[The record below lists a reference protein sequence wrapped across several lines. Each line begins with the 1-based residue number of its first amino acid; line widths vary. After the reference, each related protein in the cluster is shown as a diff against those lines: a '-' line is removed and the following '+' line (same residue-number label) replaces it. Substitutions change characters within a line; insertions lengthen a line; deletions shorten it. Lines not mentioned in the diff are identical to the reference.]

1 MTTPHYILVADDDA
15 MIRRFLV
22 RVVSKV
28 APHAHI
34 IEATDGTQALN
45 LLHTTPLVAVIT
57 DYHMPG
63 VTGLQIVETA
73 YALDPTLPV
82 IVISAHTEVA
92 AAVLAAGATH
102 FLSKPITIE
111 RLTAALHVVLST
123 S

>member
-28 APHAHI
+28 APHAQI
-34 IEATDGTQALN
+34 IEVSDGTQALN
-45 LLHTTPLVAVIT
+45 VLQTTPLVAVIT

-73 YALDPTLPV
+73 YMLDPMLPV

-111 RLTAALHVVLST
+111 RLTAALHAVLARP
-123 S
+123 

>member
-1 MTTPHYILVADDDA
+1 VTTLHYILVADDDA

-28 APHAHI
+28 APHLQI
-34 IEATDGTQALN
+34 IEATDGAQALN
-45 LLHTTPLVAVIT
+45 ILQTTSLVAVIT
-57 DYHMPG
+57 DYHMPS

-73 YALDPTLPV
+73 HAQNPGLPV
-82 IVISAHTEVA
+82 IVVSAHTEVA

-111 RLTAALHVVLST
+111 RLTAALHAILPT
-123 S
+123 P

>member
-28 APHAHI
+28 ASHLQI

-45 LLHTTPLVAVIT
+45 ILQTTPLVAIIT

-63 VTGLQIVETA
+63 VTGLRIVEVA
-73 YALDPTLPV
+73 HAQDPTLPV
-82 IVISAHTEVA
+82 IVVSAHTEVA
-92 AAVLAAGATH
+92 ADVLAAGATH

-111 RLTAALHVVLST
+111 RLTAALHAILPT
-123 S
+123 P